1 MSVHTPPRLLL
12 VEDDQ
17 DTADLIKETI
27 EDHFGPG
34 TTTHITHVSEAYDID
49 LSKIDLVLSDMN
61 LPDGTG
67 LELLV
72 SLLERRP
79 DLPVVLVTAESILE
93 NAIAAIRK
101 GAYDYVLKAGDYL
114 FAIPVIVEKNMAL
127 WGIKQENARLNAK
140 LTQTLEQVNVK
151 NKQLE
156 QAVQQLQTMAAT
168 DPLTG
173 LANRRAFNQA
183 LARTFADAHRHH
195 HDLSVIMVDMDHFK
209 RLNDTLGH
217 QRGDEV
223 LQAVAHCM
231 EASCRKSDVIGR
243 FGGDEFVV
251 VLPQTDPQLA
261 TQVAQRIFDSFTNH
275 LSHTEQGKAAAAC
288 KVTLSMGVACL
299 SQTNPQN
306 PDQLLAQADHAL
318 YRAKQQGKSRFVV
331 YAARDAH
338 SAGPAAQMASR

>member
-12 VEDDQ
+12 VEDDL
-17 DTADLIKETI
+17 DTADLILETI
-27 EDHFGPG
+27 ADHFGPG
-34 TTTHITHVSEAYDID
+34 TTTHITHVSEAYDVD
-49 LSKIDLVLSDMN
+49 LKKIDLVLSDMN

-67 LELLV
+67 LELLGR
-72 SLLERRP
+72 LLDRRP

-93 NAIAAIRK
+93 NAIAAIRQ

-114 FAIPVIVEKNMAL
+114 FAIPVIVEKNLAL
-127 WGIKQENARLNAK
+127 WGIKQENTRLNAQLK
-140 LTQTLEQVNVK
+140 QTLEQVNVK
-151 NKQLE
+151 NRQLE

-183 LARTFADAHRHH
+183 LARCYAEAQRHG
-195 HDLSVIMVDMDHFK
+195 HDMSIIMVDMDHFK
-209 RLNDTLGH
+209 QLNDTLGH

-223 LQAVAHCM
+223 LQAVAYCM

-261 TQVAQRIFDSFTNH
+261 IQVAQRIFDAFTNH
-275 LSHTEQGKAAAAC
+275 LQSTEQGRAAAAC

-299 SQTNPQN
+299 SQTDPQS
-306 PDQLLAQADHAL
+306 PEQLLAQADHAL
-318 YRAKQQGKSRFVV
+318 YRAKQQGKSRFVI
-331 YAARDAH
+331 YAQADAQATQMSAR
-338 SAGPAAQMASR
+338 

>member
-1 MSVHTPPRLLL
+1 MSAHTPPRLLL
-12 VEDDQ
+12 VEDDH
-17 DTADLIKETI
+17 DTADLIQETI
-27 EDHFGPG
+27 ADHFGPG
-34 TTTHITHVSEAYDID
+34 TVTHITHVSEAYHVD
-49 LSKIDLVLSDMN
+49 LTQIDLVLSDMN

-67 LELLV
+67 LELLGR
-72 SLLERRP
+72 LLERRP

-93 NAIAAIRK
+93 NAIAAIRQ

-114 FAIPVIVEKNMAL
+114 FAIPVIVEKNLAL
-127 WGIKQENARLNAK
+127 WGIKQENTRLNAQLK
-140 LTQTLEQVNVK
+140 QTLEQVNVK

-183 LARTFADAHRHH
+183 LARNYADAQRHG

-217 QRGDEV
+217 QRGDEI

-231 EASCRKSDVIGR
+231 EASCRRSDVIGR

-251 VLPQTDPQLA
+251 VLPQTDPHLA

-275 LSHTEQGKAAAAC
+275 LRNTDQGRRAAQC
-288 KVTLSMGVACL
+288 DVTLSMGVACL
-299 SQTNPQN
+299 SQTDPQN

-331 YAARDAH
+331 YAKHDAQSREMSAR
-338 SAGPAAQMASR
+338 